1 MNKRLVMW
9 GTFLVV
15 FLASVVGS
23 YKFINQNNQDLTI
36 ELSAPTLPVVSVKV
50 GEAYY
55 NVLHGHTG
63 EMDAMD
69 VAQYVCPVGVD
80 RQVSGQI
87 ETFGEKILSVAYEV
101 RNDNGTRLIE
111 TGELPVSENTKDFLD
126 FQVKMK
132 DLIDE
137 GEDYIFSIILDTEKK
152 SDIRYYTRFAYRE
165 EFVVEEQMA
174 FVLEFHNN
182 TFDKEKVTD
191 IATYMET
198 DSSRDNS
205 TLAHVDI
212 YSKSKQVVWDNLN
225 VERVTE
231 PEIYITYLQDN
242 YGAYTLEYYAKSTV
256 QDAIQYY
263 WVVEDFLVSTYGEK
277 IFLLDYERT
286 ADCIFQYEG
295 DVYQGNKIN
304 LGIQSESVPVV
315 ESDDGNMA
323 AFVVNSTLYYYDDV
337 ENQINR
343 VYGFFDENDHD
354 QRSTYFNHD
363 IKVLQVDES
372 GSMYFIVYGYMNRGN
387 YEGKTGVALYS
398 YDGQQKLVEEVG
410 FWQSAKSAAYV
421 MQEIEQLS
429 YFSRREKFYCCMDGN
444 VVSFDLNTGTTAV
457 EIPYNPEQKIYISES
472 HGCLAVENEE
482 KVSFWNLE
490 SGAVRNVSVPIN
502 EKVIPQ
508 GFIGNDFVYGIYDK
522 EDGILQSD
530 GTYAEYMREIHIQDA
545 YGKVLKEYAIEGIWI
560 SDCVI
565 SGNQVVL
572 ERVVIT
578 NDKVELTNQD
588 QIIASK
594 GSNNSANYIQ
604 SAMTENYQTIQQ
616 VSLKNKMDIE
626 SLERVEAKEV
636 FYEGSRRIT
645 FKADAQKAYYKV
657 YSPWRITEYVS
668 DAGEAVRNASQME
681 GYARDYMGATI
692 WRKEASSVKNQIM
705 AIELEEASAQ
715 RSSQNVCLD
724 IMLRQV
730 GNPIETAELLAAE
743 KTCQE
748 ILEMAPEEYPW
759 IDITGC
765 SLECLLYYIDR
776 DIPVMVLYDTGEA
789 ILITGFNQFNIVVMD
804 PVARKLGYMSR
815 SDAKAMLGKTN
826 NQLFTYYHQKIN

>member
-36 ELSAPTLPVVSVKV
+36 ELSAPTLPLVSVKV
-50 GEAYY
+50 GETYY

-69 VAQYVCPVGVD
+69 VAQYVCPVGED
-80 RQVSGQI
+80 RQLAGQI

-101 RNDNGTRLIE
+101 RNDNGSRLIE
-111 TGELPVSENTKDFLD
+111 AGALSVSENTIDLLD

-132 DLIDE
+132 DLINE
-137 GEDYIFSIILDTEKK
+137 GEDYIFSIILDTENK

-182 TFDKEKVTD
+182 TFDKQKITE
-191 IATYMET
+191 IANYLET
-198 DSSRDNS
+198 DSGRDNS
-205 TLAHVDI
+205 ALSYVDI
-212 YSKSKQVVWDNLN
+212 YSKSKQVVWDNLE
-225 VERVTE
+225 VERMTE

-256 QDAIQYY
+256 QDKVEYY

-295 DVYQGNKIN
+295 DVYQSNKIH
-304 LGIQSESVPVV
+304 LSMQSKDVPVV

-337 ENQINR
+337 ENQMNR
-343 VYGFFDENDHD
+343 VYGFFDGNNHD
-354 QRSTYFNHD
+354 QRSTYFNHN

-387 YEGKTGVALYS
+387 YEGRTGIALYS
-398 YDGQQKLVEEVG
+398 YDGQQKLVEEIG
-410 FWQSAKSAAYV
+410 FWESKESAAYV
-421 MQEIEQLS
+421 MQEVEQLS

-444 VVSFDLNTGTTAV
+444 VVSFDLNTGTTQV
-457 EIPYNPEQKIYISES
+457 EIPYNSEQKIYISEN
-472 HGCLAVENEE
+472 HGCLAVEKKE
-482 KVSFWNLE
+482 KVNFWNLE
-490 SGAVRNVSVPIN
+490 SGTVRNVSVPVN
-502 EKVIPQ
+502 KKVIPQ

-522 EDGILQSD
+522 ADGVLQSD

-545 YGKVLKEYAIEGIWI
+545 YGKVLKEYAVDGIWI
-560 SDCVI
+560 RGCSI
-565 SGNQVVL
+565 SGDQVIL
-572 ERVVIT
+572 DRVVIT
-578 NDKVELTNQD
+578 NGEVGPTSQD

-594 GSNNSANYIQ
+594 GSNSSANYIQ
-604 SAMTENYQTIQQ
+604 SAMTENYQTIKQ
-616 VSLKNKMDIE
+616 VSLKNKMDLE
-626 SLERVEAKEV
+626 SLERIEAKEV
-636 FYEGSRRIT
+636 FYEGSRRMD
-645 FKADAQKAYYKV
+645 FKVDTRKPYYKV
-657 YSPWRITEYVS
+657 YSPWRIKEYVS
-668 DAGEAVRNASQME
+668 DAGESVCIASGAE
-681 GYARDYMGATI
+681 GYARDHLGAI
-692 WRKEASSVKNQIM
+692 LWKKEASSVKNQIM

-715 RSSQNVCLD
+715 KSSQNVCLD

-730 GNPIETAELLAAE
+730 GNPIETFELLAAG
-743 KTCQE
+743 KSCQE
-748 ILEMAPEEYPW
+748 ILGMAPEEYPW
-759 IDITGC
+759 MDITGC
-765 SLECLLYYIDR
+765 SLESLLFYIDR

-789 ILITGFNQFNIVVMD
+789 IVITGFNQFNIVVMD

-815 SDAKAMLGKTN
+815 SDAKAMLESTN
-826 NQLFTYYHQKIN
+826 NQVFTYYHRVVN

>member
-63 EMDAMD
+63 GMDAMD

-372 GSMYFIVYGYMNRGN
+372 GSMYFIVY
-387 YEGKTGVALYS
+387 E
-398 YDGQQKLVEEVG
+398 
-410 FWQSAKSAAYV
+410 
-421 MQEIEQLS
+421 
-429 YFSRREKFYCCMDGN
+429 SR
-444 VVSFDLNTGTTAV
+444 
-457 EIPYNPEQKIYISES
+457 
-472 HGCLAVENEE
+472 
-482 KVSFWNLE
+482 
-490 SGAVRNVSVPIN
+490 
-502 EKVIPQ
+502 
-508 GFIGNDFVYGIYDK
+508 
-522 EDGILQSD
+522 
-530 GTYAEYMREIHIQDA
+530 
-545 YGKVLKEYAIEGIWI
+545 
-560 SDCVI
+560 
-565 SGNQVVL
+565 
-572 ERVVIT
+572 
-578 NDKVELTNQD
+578 
-588 QIIASK
+588 
-594 GSNNSANYIQ
+594 
-604 SAMTENYQTIQQ
+604 
-616 VSLKNKMDIE
+616 
-626 SLERVEAKEV
+626 
-636 FYEGSRRIT
+636 
-645 FKADAQKAYYKV
+645 
-657 YSPWRITEYVS
+657 
-668 DAGEAVRNASQME
+668 
-681 GYARDYMGATI
+681 
-692 WRKEASSVKNQIM
+692 
-705 AIELEEASAQ
+705 
-715 RSSQNVCLD
+715 
-724 IMLRQV
+724 
-730 GNPIETAELLAAE
+730 
-743 KTCQE
+743 
-748 ILEMAPEEYPW
+748 
-759 IDITGC
+759 
-765 SLECLLYYIDR
+765 
-776 DIPVMVLYDTGEA
+776 
-789 ILITGFNQFNIVVMD
+789 
-804 PVARKLGYMSR
+804 
-815 SDAKAMLGKTN
+815 
-826 NQLFTYYHQKIN
+826 